1 MRNRIPDIPSRQEA
15 VISLTYDQIA
25 AEAMLLSP
33 EERANLADMLWMSV
47 DTPEAVAAAWDA
59 EIERRV
65 AQIDNGAVETIPFEQ
80 VMAEL
85 RAKLR

>member
-1 MRNRIPDIPSRQEA
+1 M
-15 VISLTYDQIA
+15 SLTYDQVA
-25 AEAMLLSP
+25 AEAMQLSAK
-33 EERANLADMLWMSV
+33 ERADLADKLWASV

-59 EIERRV
+59 EIARRI
-65 AQIDNGAVETIPFEQ
+65 AQIDSGEVETIPFEE

>member
-1 MRNRIPDIPSRQEA
+1 MP
-15 VISLTYDQIA
+15 LTYDQIA
-25 AEAMLLSP
+25 AEAMRLTP
-33 EERANLADMLWMSV
+33 EERADLADKLWVSV

-59 EIERRV
+59 EIKRRI
-65 AQIDNGAVETIPFEQ
+65 AELDSGEVETIPFEQ

>member
-1 MRNRIPDIPSRQEA
+1 MQ
-15 VISLTYDQIA
+15 
-25 AEAMLLSP
+25 LSP
-33 EERANLADMLWMSV
+33 QERADLADRLWISI

-59 EIERRV
+59 EVARRI
-65 AQIDNGAVETIPFEQ
+65 AQIDSGEVETIPQEQ